1 MGPVLLW
8 GPPLGDD
15 PGAAVK
21 SSSLLVVSTLN
32 STDIFLILAG
42 KICYLPN
49 SGWALAVKIKILGF
63 PDRAILLIQTLHY
76 TVINGYNGRN
86 PRCDNNLGKLE
97 RYRLVTIRG
106 GERDWSLNPHFQ
118 WFIFRIPGWHCIAG
132 VLLSAEGVI
141 LSAEGVL
148 LSGHIE
154 FPGHITLQVS
164 FCVTLSFLVTCHG
177 HGEFPGHLSI
187 ITWMDT

>member
-1 MGPVLLW
+1 MAGRLL
-8 GPPLGDD
+8 
-15 PGAAVK
+15 
-21 SSSLLVVSTLN
+21 S
-32 STDIFLILAG
+32 
-42 KICYLPN
+42 
-49 SGWALAVKIKILGF
+49 KIKILGF

-76 TVINGYNGRN
+76 MVINGYNGRN

-97 RYRLVTIRG
+97 RYRLVTIGG
-106 GERDWSLNPHFQ
+106 GERDWSPNPHFQ

-141 LSAEGVL
+141 SSAEGVL

-164 FCVTLSFLVTCHG
+164 LRVTLSFLVTCHG
-177 HGEFPGHLSI
+177 HSEFPGHLSI
-187 ITWMDT
+187 ITQMDT

>member
-42 KICYLPN
+42 EICYLPN

-76 TVINGYNGRN
+76 MVINGYNGRN

-97 RYRLVTIRG
+97 RYRLVTIGG
-106 GERDWSLNPHFQ
+106 GERDWSRTS
-118 WFIFRIPGWHCIAG
+118 I
-132 VLLSAEGVI
+132 S
-141 LSAEGVL
+141 
-148 LSGHIE
+148 SGLYSE
-154 FPGHITLQVS
+154 FLDGIVLQVS
-164 FCVTLSFLVTCHG
+164 SCQLKVSSRQLRVS
-177 HGEFPGHLSI
+177 S
-187 ITWMDT
+187 

>member
-76 TVINGYNGRN
+76 MVINGYNGRN

-97 RYRLVTIRG
+97 RYRLVTIG
-106 GERDWSLNPHFQ
+106 GGNGTGPEP
-118 WFIFRIPGWHCIAG
+118 P
-132 VLLSAEGVI
+132 
-141 LSAEGVL
+141 
-148 LSGHIE
+148 
-154 FPGHITLQVS
+154 FPVVYIQSSWMALYCRCPPVS
-164 FCVTLSFLVTCHG
+164 
-177 HGEFPGHLSI
+177 
-187 ITWMDT
+187 

>member
-76 TVINGYNGRN
+76 MVINGYNGRN

-106 GERDWSLNPHFQ
+106 GERDWSRTS
-118 WFIFRIPGWHCIAG
+118 I
-132 VLLSAEGVI
+132 S
-141 LSAEGVL
+141 
-148 LSGHIE
+148 SGLYSE
-154 FPGHITLQVS
+154 FLDGIVLQVS
-164 FCVTLSFLVTCHG
+164 SCQLKVSSRQLRVS
-177 HGEFPGHLSI
+177 S
-187 ITWMDT
+187 